1 MASLRNIAAAL
12 RHPAIIERYSARIDV
27 DGGGG
32 VAALG

>member
-12 RHPAIIERYSARIDV
+12 RPAIIERYSARID
-27 DGGGG
+27 GGGG